1 MKCPRCGRDNRDD
14 NRFCIY
20 CSAPLGDPEQER
32 DGGNVIR
39 DPDNTG
45 VPPVK
50 KRGAA
55 GNIIRALVF
64 TLVLFAVMMLSQS
77 CVISGYTASIMMSDP
92 TLAVSLADE
101 TTYIDAM
108 TMILERV
115 NEKTALIMLIAN
127 ALTLLLIFLWF
138 RLKKRDPRTEC
149 SLAKVNYFRIPT
161 FAIFGMALNVFVSVT
176 IGFIPLP
183 DSVVEAFENQYSAFY
198 FTSDIRYLVTE
209 IISTA
214 LAAGFVEEIVFR
226 GAPMK
231 RLIPAVGRIP
241 ALIITSAVFAVAHG
255 TPIAI
260 GYAFLLGL
268 LFGGIYLKYNSIV
281 PTVVCHIFFNL
292 TSYIISAAPD
302 GTVLWLYIISIAV
315 IILLSYRIFVRYPV
329 FSDIACDTDHVIKP
343 VNAEESDIRARL
355 DKMRTEENPDPDDI
369 LALTEEWE
377 ENRRRAAEEN
387 KKDRRRRNRNKHDT
401 DNK

>member
-1 MKCPRCGRDNRDD
+1 MKCPRCGRENSDA

-20 CSAPLGDPEQER
+20 CSAPLGAQGQST
-32 DGGNVIR
+32 DGGNIIR
-39 DPDNTG
+39 DPSNGG
-45 VPPVK
+45 VPPIK
-50 KRGAA
+50 KRPSA

-77 CVISGYTASIMMSDP
+77 CVISGYTASVMMSDP
-92 TLAVSLADE
+92 TLAASLADE
-101 TTYIDAM
+101 TTYVDAM
-108 TMILERV
+108 TLILERV

-138 RLKKRDPRTEC
+138 RLRKRDPRSEV
-149 SLAKVNYFRIPT
+149 SLSRINMLRIPT
-161 FAIFGMALNVFVSVT
+161 FAVFGMALNVFVSVT
-176 IGFIPLP
+176 VSIIPLP
-183 DSVVEAFENQYSAFY
+183 DSIVEAFENQYSAFY
-198 FTSDIRYLVTE
+198 FTSDVRYLVTE

-214 LAAGFVEEIVFR
+214 LVAGFVEEIVFR

-260 GYAFLLGL
+260 GYAFVLGL
-268 LFGGIYLKYNSIV
+268 LFGGIYLRYNSIV
-281 PTVVCHIFFNL
+281 PTVICHIFFNL

-329 FSDIACDTDHVIKP
+329 FSDIVCDTDHVIKP
-343 VNAEESDIRARL
+343 INAEELDIRGRL
-355 DKMRTEENPDPDDI
+355 EKMREENDTDPDEI

-377 ENRRRAAEEN
+377 ENQRRASEEN
-387 KKDRRRRNRNKHDT
+387 KKNRRSKRKDKHDT
-401 DNK
+401 DK